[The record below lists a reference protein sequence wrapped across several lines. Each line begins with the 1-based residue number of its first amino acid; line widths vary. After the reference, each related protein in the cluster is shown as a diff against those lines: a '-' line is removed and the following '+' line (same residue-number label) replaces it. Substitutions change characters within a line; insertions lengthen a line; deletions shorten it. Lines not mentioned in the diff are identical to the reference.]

1 MTKPR
6 TPVPEW
12 TGDVVRTMHLNRI
25 SAQDLADALG
35 CSRCYISLI
44 LCGKRSPKNGE
55 TMIKEALNRIRAQRT
70 SGKTPDLSLAERAV
84 KIS

>member
-70 SGKTPDLSLAERAV
+70 TSKDPDLSLSETAV
-84 KIS
+84 RVL